1 MSPLVELPEDSLEDG
16 EKISSSADTGQAD
29 MESPEE
35 ELVVELGEE
44 RLELNTLL
52 TLCNKTSER
61 CEVSR

>member
-44 RLELNTLL
+44 RLELKTLL
-52 TLCNKTSER
+52 TLCNKKVR
-61 CEVSR
+61 DVR

>member
-61 CEVSR
+61 LR